1 MLTHEIKAKA
11 PQTVAMGAEFPLI
24 DELMD
29 EGLAPDLSPT
39 KYIKLMKLDVL
50 TFASNARVH
59 RNTVTRAPSAP
70 SVQKYLRDNVRVIC
84 AAWTAAGRDLARA
97 ITWYRNEPLPAFDF
111 KTAEQLVADGRV
123 DDVVHF
129 IESLEAGSAG

>member
-1 MLTHEIKAKA
+1 MIAQEFKKS
-11 PQTVAMGAEFPLI
+11 PVAAGAAAGEFPLI

-29 EGLAPDLSPT
+29 EDLAPDLSPS
-39 KYIKLMKLDVL
+39 KYIKVMKIDLA
-50 TFASNARVH
+50 TFAQNARVH

-84 AAWTAAGRDLARA
+84 AAWTAAGRNMARA

-111 KTAEQLVADGRV
+111 KTAEQLVAEGRV
-123 DDVVHF
+123 DDVVHY